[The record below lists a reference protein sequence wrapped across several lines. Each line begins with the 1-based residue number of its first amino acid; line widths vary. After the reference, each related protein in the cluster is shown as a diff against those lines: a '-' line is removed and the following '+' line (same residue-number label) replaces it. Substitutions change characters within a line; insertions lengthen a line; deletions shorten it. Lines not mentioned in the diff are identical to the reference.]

1 MKIEISKNMN
11 TPLTQEDLR
20 NAEIVQQGD
29 YVLMPKHNLQV
40 IGHKKNEI
48 YIISIEDILFVESF
62 GDEVVFHVDKDTY
75 GTDMTLHEFQQISE
89 KLIRI
94 NKSTLVNR
102 SRIVKIRPALNM
114 KYQVYLKDRWL
125 DVNRTYYYLFEEEM
139 GL

>member
-75 GTDMTLHEFQQISE
+75 RTDMTLYEFQQVSE